1 MRAVGGIVN
10 TAIVMAAAGGAQD
23 LVSLV
28 QHCGHIELE
37 KPWAKSLLG
46 QMGYVKRKCS
56 NAGRVS
62 LPPTQIQENFLA
74 DIQAEVPMNEVPPD
88 LIFNWDQTALHLV
101 LTGWQTM
108 HHTGNKII
116 PITNSDDK
124 HHFLHSCAF
133 TTHWPFLLC
142 MSIQCI
148 CQELAHDNKPYLH
161 YTLLQVHMLY
171 LLAENMHTAT
181 V

>member
-1 MRAVGGIVN
+1 
-10 TAIVMAAAGGAQD
+10 MAAAGGAQD
-23 LVSLV
+23 LVSLM
-28 QHCGHIELE
+28 QHGGHIELE
-37 KPWAKSLLG
+37 KLWAKSLLG

-56 NAGRVS
+56 NAGKVS

-101 LTGWQTM
+101 STGWQTM
-108 HHTGNKII
+108 HHAGNKII

-124 HHFLHSCAF
+124 HQVIAVPSLHTGLF
-133 TTHWPFLLC
+133 TVHEHSVYAKRL
-142 MSIQCI
+142 
-148 CQELAHDNKPYLH
+148 HDSKPHLH
-161 YTLLQVHMLY
+161 YTLLLVHMLY
-171 LLAENMHTAT
+171 SLTENMYTAT